1 MSIADCLTFEPGKM
15 PEVQGTEQ
23 FSAKSC
29 RQGLVRSR
37 LRQSVL
43 IIFLLLFMAQ
53 TATAQPNVIA
63 TISFGASRAGVI
75 AANPTNNH
83 IYAAQEDVPAI
94 AVIDSSTN
102 TIITTIPTAGFHIG
116 SDVNPVTNLIYVAQ
130 QFAGSVK
137 IIDGSTDT
145 VVTDLAVPGLNGALG
160 DLAIN
165 SATNRLYVIR
175 ADNND
180 LAVFD
185 AATNTLLTS
194 IPLNCPASPCSGIAI
209 NPITNRIYVTASQ
222 GDEVYV
228 IEGGSNSLIATVPV
242 GDHPIGIAVNP
253 TTNRVYVSNISG
265 NTVSVIDGATNTGIA
280 SIPVGNSPVGISVN
294 PETNRIYVSN
304 NSSNEVSMIDG
315 SSNTVVATVPVGAQP
330 NGITVMPS
338 ANRIYVSNDTGHSVS
353 VIEDLTDTTSPIIT
367 PNVSGSLGDN
377 DWYISDVEVSWT
389 ITDPES
395 GIETS
400 SGCDPTT
407 LTMDTTGET
416 LTCSAT
422 NGAGLSNSASVTIKL
437 DKTAPSITLDPPSN
451 DASYPLNATAT
462 ADYSCSDATAGI
474 AACNGPIP
482 PGSNLDTA
490 TVGAKNFSV
499 NAVDSAGNSASVTHT
514 YKVIYNFNGFF
525 PPVDNLPALNTA
537 KVGQAIPVK
546 FSLSGNQGLNIFEPG
561 YPKSQQITCDS
572 AAPLAPVEETV
583 SPGGSSLTYD
593 GGADQYIYVW
603 KTEKSWVNSC
613 RQLLIKLNDGTTHS
627 ASFSFSK

>member
-1 MSIADCLTFEPGKM
+1 MSILKNLFPQNSTSVAPAANPVTKRGPWPGPAKFVALT
-15 PEVQGTEQ
+15 V
-23 FSAKSC
+23 C
-29 RQGLVRSR
+29 
-37 LRQSVL
+37 
-43 IIFLLLFMAQ
+43 LLLYLAQ
-53 TATAQPNVIA
+53 TAAAQPNVIA
-63 TISFGASRAGVI
+63 TISFGSSRAGVI
-75 AANPTNNH
+75 VANPANNH

-94 AVIDSSTN
+94 AVIDGSTN
-102 TIITTIPTAGFHIG
+102 SIITTIPTSGYHIG

-137 IIDGSTDT
+137 IIDGTTDT
-145 VVTDLAVPGLNGALG
+145 VVTDLPVPGLIHTIG

-165 SATNRLYVIR
+165 PTTNRLYVIR
-175 ADNND
+175 ANNND

-185 AATNTLLTS
+185 AATNTFSAS
-194 IPLNCPASPCSGIAI
+194 IPLNCPASACSGIAL
-209 NPITNRIYVTASQ
+209 NPTTNRIYVAASG

-228 IEGGSNSLIATVPV
+228 IDGGSNSIIATVPV
-242 GDHPIGIAVNP
+242 GDSPLGIAVNP

-280 SIPVGNSPVGISVN
+280 SISVGASPAGISVN
-294 PETNRIYVSN
+294 PATNRIYVSN
-304 NSSNEVSMIDG
+304 NGSNDVSVIDG

-330 NGITVMPS
+330 NGITVIPS
-338 ANRIYVSNDTGHSVS
+338 ANRIYVANDTGHSVS
-353 VIEDLTDTTSPIIT
+353 VIEDLTDATPPSIT
-367 PNVSGSLGDN
+367 PNVSGSLGNN
-377 DWYISDVEVSWT
+377 DWYVGDVEVSWT

-395 GIETS
+395 GISTS

-422 NGAGLSNSASVTIKL
+422 NRVGLSNSASVTIKL
-437 DKTAPSITLDPPSN
+437 DKTAPSITLDSPAN
-451 DASYPLNATAT
+451 GASYPLNATEA

-474 AACNGPIP
+474 AACNGPVP
-482 PGSNLDTA
+482 SGSHIDTA

-499 NAVDSAGNSASVTHT
+499 NAVDNAGNSASVTHT
-514 YKVIYNFNGFF
+514 YNVIYTFNGFF
-525 PPVDNLPALNTA
+525 PPVDNLPALNTVKA
-537 KVGQAIPVK
+537 RQAIPVK

-593 GGADQYIYVW
+593 SGADQYIYVW
-603 KTEKSWVNSC
+603 KTEKPWVNSC